1 MPKSQRRLLCL
12 MVFSLVAALSG
23 VTAPGAETA
32 TRQRG
37 VAPAASQPG
46 SAPQHGAYYAL
57 VIGIN
62 NYRYLPKLK
71 TALGDAQAV
80 ASTLRSQYG
89 FETKLL
95 PDATRDQILTALDDY
110 RRKLS
115 GDSNLLIYYAGHGY
129 YDKDVGEAYW
139 APADAEKDTYARWII
154 AEEITGVA
162 RAIPAR
168 HVLIVSDS
176 CYSGMLV
183 GRSVSPLVTP
193 LEHSQYIE
201 KMLTG
206 KSRYVMSSG
215 GNEPV
220 ADEDAPGHP
229 SGHSVFANALLQGL
243 TQINLSE
250 FSADELFS
258 RYIREQVGGRS
269 RQVPEYDPIRDS
281 GHEEGDFV
289 FFRLIPP
296 PSVPLSPLPPPSS
309 PVLVGVAPGS
319 SGSHPEPRGSFVA
332 GSGGLMITA
341 PTATKVLLDGEVAGT
356 IDASGTMFLNDLP
369 ARDYKVRFQMG
380 DFLSQESTVSILD
393 GEENYLR
400 WTPHFG
406 MDQPHPSITGTA
418 TPISTAPTPRESPK
432 VVSFDVSIRH
442 GRGSSRGTL
451 TVSNGS
457 IQYSGSKG
465 SFVAD
470 LATVTCDL
478 TRDGFYIRL
487 QNGKEYDFRSES
499 KTSAEDICD
508 TIRKT
513 KTAVTLVVRLSPQE

>member
-1 MPKSQRRLLCL
+1 VRNSQRRLLCFT
-12 MVFSLVAALSG
+12 VFSLVAALCG
-23 VTAPGAETA
+23 VTATWAQTA
-32 TRQRG
+32 TRQLG
-37 VAPAASQPG
+37 VSPTVSQAG
-46 SAPQHGAYYAL
+46 SARQHGAYHAL

-80 ASTLRSQYG
+80 ASTLRNQYG
-89 FETKLL
+89 FDTKLL

-110 RRKLS
+110 RRTLS
-115 GDSNLLIYYAGHGY
+115 EESNLLIYYAGHGY
-129 YDKDVGEAYW
+129 YDRDEDQAYW

-193 LEHSQYIE
+193 REHTEYIE

-220 ADEDAPGHP
+220 ADEDAPGHA
-229 SGHSVFANALLQGL
+229 SGHSVFANALLEGL
-243 TQINLSE
+243 SEMNLTE

-269 RQVPEYDPIRDS
+269 KQVPEYNPIRDS

-289 FFRLIPP
+289 FFRLIPQP
-296 PSVPLSPLPPPSS
+296 PVRSPLPAPAPPT
-309 PVLVGVAPGS
+309 PVAVVPEPS
-319 SGSHPEPRGSFVA
+319 DPRPEPRGLFRA

-341 PTATKVLLDGEVAGT
+341 PTATKILLNGEVAAT
-356 IDASGTMFLNDLP
+356 MDATGTMFLNDLP

-380 DFLSQESTVSILD
+380 DFLSEESTVSILD
-393 GEENYLR
+393 GQENYLR
-400 WTPHFG
+400 WTPHF
-406 MDQPHPSITGTA
+406 TA
-418 TPISTAPTPRESPK
+418 MPTPISMAPMPRESPK
-432 VVSFDVSIRH
+432 VISFDVSVRH

-457 IQYSGSKG
+457 IRYNGASSKG

-470 LATVTCDL
+470 LATVRCDL

-487 QNGKEYDFRSES
+487 QNGKEYEFRSES
-499 KTSAEDICD
+499 KTSAEAICD
-508 TIRKT
+508 TIRKA
-513 KTAVTLVVRLSPQE
+513 AVTLAASLSARE